1 MHDNASMT
9 LSDAI
14 QRHGGEAL
22 GVIDAFKSLSAAQ
35 QQQLITFLKSL

>member
-1 MHDNASMT
+1 MHDNASTT

-14 QRHGGEAL
+14 QRHGGEAQE
-22 GVIDAFKSLSAAQ
+22 VIQNFHFLSASQ